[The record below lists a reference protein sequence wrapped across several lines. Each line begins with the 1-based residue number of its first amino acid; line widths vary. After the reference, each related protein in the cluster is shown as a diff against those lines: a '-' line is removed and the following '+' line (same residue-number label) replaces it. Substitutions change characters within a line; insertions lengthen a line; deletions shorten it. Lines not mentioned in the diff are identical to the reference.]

1 MFLSFSPS
9 LLSSLPICPSARSR
23 DTPALVYNAV
33 TVFRRVGEFN
43 DDNLM
48 TTADTHVQRSDLL
61 VTVY

>member
-9 LLSSLPICPSARSR
+9 LLSSLPFVPLP
-23 DTPALVYNAV
+23 DTPALVYHAV

>member
-1 MFLSFSPS
+1 
-9 LLSSLPICPSARSR
+9 
-23 DTPALVYNAV
+23 VYHAV
-33 TVFRRVGEFN
+33 TVFRRVCEFN